1 MYILGLCDNGDVLA
15 TFKIINIVIK
25 LIKIFVPIVLI
36 VSVMIDYFK
45 AVLNHEELNM
55 TSKIFVNKI
64 AAALIVFLVPTL
76 VNITIDLV
84 DPNSVSYAGCLKNA
98 TTENIDAA
106 YAKTT
111 ENYISQA
118 KKSLLYSDYT
128 IAKSSIS
135 KIKSEKLRE
144 PLKKEIEDLEPYVR
158 LYEAIDS
165 VANNYNSKRYAELK
179 EEIDSVSDKNIKKKL
194 TDKLKATFK
203 SKSSLAEFDR
213 DPNSKLYSNLKPL
226 TGITLKEVLKKNGSS
241 VEELNRKIQTA
252 VENAGVGTRK
262 AVAIAGMTLIDELSH
277 MGYYMFYDWGGKW
290 FNVGVDGNWGSRINP
305 PYCSSYDDPSYC
317 LNTFI
322 WKGFDCSGF
331 ADWAIIQGFQSTDSK
346 YRYNNSSS
354 YSTKSLSSSNAV
366 CDIGDTLNSAT
377 HVVLVIGIDDANK
390 RYLIEESTT
399 GSANRLRI
407 SYKSFNEPGYVCY
420 KYNFYKN

>member
-1 MYILGLCDNGDVLA
+1 MYILGICDNGDVLA
-15 TFKIINIVIK
+15 TFKIINVVIK
-25 LIKIFVPIVLI
+25 LIKIIVPIALI

-55 TSKIFVNKI
+55 TNKLFVNKI
-64 AAALIVFLVPTL
+64 AAAVIVFLVPTL
-76 VNITIDLV
+76 VHITIDLV
-84 DPNSVSYAGCLKNA
+84 DPNSVSYAGCIANA
-98 TTENIDAA
+98 NDEMIDEA
-106 YAKTT
+106 YSKTSEKYIAEVKRTLLNSDYVIAKT
-111 ENYISQA
+111 
-118 KKSLLYSDYT
+118 SLN
-128 IAKSSIS
+128 
-135 KIKSEKLRE
+135 KIKSEELRE
-144 PLKKEIEDLEPYVR
+144 PLKQDLDDLYQYVK
-158 LYEAIDS
+158 LYESIDT
-165 VANNYNSKRYAELK
+165 VASNYNRDAYAELK
-179 EEIDSVSDKNIKKKL
+179 KKIDNVSDEKIKKRL
-194 TDKLKATFK
+194 NDKLKDTFK

-213 DPNSKLYSNLKPL
+213 DPNSDLYSNLKPL

-262 AVAIAGMTLIDELSH
+262 AVAMAGMTLIDELSR

-290 FNVGVDGNWGSRINP
+290 FNVGVDGNWGSKINP

-354 YSTKSLSSSNAV
+354 YSTKSLSSSKAV
-366 CDIGDTLNSAT
+366 CDIGDTLNSST
-377 HVVLVIGIDDANK
+377 HVVLVIGIDDKNQ